1 VAEEI
6 TPLTEEDWC
15 LYRTVTT
22 PSIFSEF
29 IRSSGTE
36 QFRLWPKQ
44 RREMNREALHKKR
57 IQARDLGKSIT
68 VMDEFIAKTILY
80 SGAEDGTALFG
91 TRAEPNLQPI
101 FEKMISLFERNHF
114 LRFFLRPGDRSVDRK
129 NHEIRLVN
137 STVIRGRIQG
147 KDGQGFNTV
156 HPNIGAW
163 LDEVQLLDDAAVGEF
178 YGMIS
183 AGLPVW
189 ASGVPN
195 GVRTSWAY
203 RIDTDPKAGFDGGP
217 MTRLDDPRVTPEFVE
232 NLKIQYGGETSN
244 MYRQKVLGE
253 WGADSRMTFDL
264 DRIEHDLPI
273 KQGEK
278 ARSPSYYRDM
288 FIEAKDYDP
297 DMLPAKFAFRDD
309 MPPRSKIFIAADH
322 GQTASPTTAYIH
334 FYDIK
339 ERCWR
344 QYMRF
349 LLYQMQAPEQANV
362 FNFAAKELAR
372 LYGVPVTIGLDTT
385 GQGGQAVAAI
395 LEDMGNVVVW
405 SNVAEKVQFNER
417 LETDNEMRERLEK
430 DPFSSPDRQ
439 LVPVE
444 MPLRQVAIP
453 HVLLP
458 ALYSGRVRVVEQEE
472 LWKQLGAT
480 TDHEDKVGKYRVYET
495 DWSHDGSPNY
505 NHDLSAFEVF
515 AAMLHQDATGEGPPV
530 AEDVWMV
537 DIPIDWWGD
546 LPYDQQ

>member
-1 VAEEI
+1 MAEEI
-6 TPLTEEDWC
+6 QSLTEEDWC

-29 IRSSGTE
+29 VRSTE
-36 QFRLWPKQ
+36 ADPFYLWPKQ
-44 RREMNREALHKKR
+44 RREMNREAQHKKR

-68 VMDEFIAKTILY
+68 VMDEFIAKVILY
-80 SGAEDGTALFG
+80 SGAEDGIALLG
-91 TRAEPNLQPI
+91 TRADPNLQPI
-101 FEKMISLFERNHF
+101 FEKMIGLFERNHF

-129 NHEIRLVN
+129 NHEIRLAN
-137 STVIRGRIQG
+137 NTHIKGRIQG

-163 LDEVQLLDDAAVGEF
+163 LDEVQLLDDSAVGEF

-203 RIDTDPKAGFDGGP
+203 RIDTDDKEGFKGGT

-232 NLKIQYGGETSN
+232 RLKAAYGGETSN

-264 DRIEHDLPI
+264 ERIEHDMPLV
-273 KQGEK
+273 KGERGK
-278 ARSPSYYRDM
+278 APPWYHDLI
-288 FIEAKDYDP
+288 IEGANYDP
-297 DMLPAKFAFRDD
+297 HLLAAKFALRDD
-309 MPPRSKIFIAADH
+309 MPPRLKIFIAADH
-322 GQTASPTTAYIH
+322 GVTSSPTTGYVH
-334 FYDIK
+334 FYDLK
-339 ERCWR
+339 EKCWR
-344 QYMRF
+344 QYLRF
-349 LLYQMQAPEQANV
+349 
-362 FNFAAKELAR
+362 R
-372 LYGVPVTIGLDTT
+372 LYGMGYTDQADIFNFLQRELTRLFQVPVSIGIDAT
-385 GQGGQAVAAI
+385 GQGGEAVAELLQKLGQEPLWADFRKNAQFGERW
-395 LEDMGNVVVW
+395 EDDK
-405 SNVAEKVQFNER
+405 ELRQ
-417 LETDNEMRERLEK
+417 RLEK
-430 DPFSSPDRQ
+430 DPLSSPERQ

-480 TDHEDKVGKYRVYET
+480 TDHEDKIGRNRVYET
-495 DWSHDGSPNY
+495 DWSHDGDPHY

-515 AAMLHQDATGEGPPV
+515 AAMLFQDDFGEGPPEL
-530 AEDVWMV
+530 EDIWMV
-537 DIPIDWWGD
+537 DIPIGWQEDMPEDG
-546 LPYDQQ
+546 

>member
-1 VAEEI
+1 MAEEI
-6 TPLTEEDWC
+6 QPLTEEDWC

-29 IRSSGTE
+29 VRSSE
-36 QFRLWPKQ
+36 SEEFKLWPKQ
-44 RREMNREALHKKR
+44 RREMNREAQHKKR

-68 VMDEFIAKTILY
+68 VMDEFIAKVLLY
-80 SGAEDGTALFG
+80 RGAEDGTALLG

-114 LRFFLRPGDRSVDRK
+114 LKFFLRPGERSIDRK
-129 NHEIRLVN
+129 NHEIRLSN
-137 STVIRGRIQG
+137 NTIIKGRIQG

-163 LDEVQLLDDAAVGEF
+163 LDEVQLLDDSAVGEF

-195 GVRTSWAY
+195 GVKTSWAY
-203 RIDTDPKAGFDGGP
+203 RIDTDDLEGFEGGT
-217 MTRLDDPRVTPEFVE
+217 MTRLDDPRVTPAFVE
-232 NLKIQYGGETSN
+232 KLKTAYGGETSN

-253 WGADSRMTFDL
+253 WGADARMTFDL
-264 DRIEHDLPI
+264 DRIEHDLPLA
-273 KQGEK
+273 KGERGK
-278 ARSPSYYRDM
+278 APPWYHNVLL
-288 FIEAKDYDP
+288 EAKDYDA
-297 DMLPAKFAFRDD
+297 DLLAAKFAFRDD

-322 GQTASPTTAYIH
+322 GQTASPTTAYVH
-334 FYDIK
+334 FYDTK

-344 QYMRF
+344 QYIRF
-349 LLYQMQAPEQANV
+349 LLYGMQAPEQAHIFHYV
-362 FNFAAKELAR
+362 QRELTRMFA
-372 LYGVPVTIGLDTT
+372 VPVTIGLDTT
-385 GQGGQAVAAI
+385 GQGGQAVASL
-395 LEDMGNVVVW
+395 LEDMGQVVVW
-405 SNVAEKVQFNER
+405 SNVAEKVRFSER
-417 LETDNEMRERLEK
+417 LETDDEMKERLEK
-430 DPFSSPDRQ
+430 DPWSGSNRL

-458 ALYSGRVRVVEQEE
+458 ALYSGKVRMVEQEE

-480 TDHEDKVGKYRVYET
+480 TDHEDRNGKYRVYET

-515 AAMLHQDATGEGPPV
+515 AAMLHQDTNTEGPPV

-537 DIPIDWWGD
+537 DIPVFWQEDM
-546 LPYDQQ
+546 PYE